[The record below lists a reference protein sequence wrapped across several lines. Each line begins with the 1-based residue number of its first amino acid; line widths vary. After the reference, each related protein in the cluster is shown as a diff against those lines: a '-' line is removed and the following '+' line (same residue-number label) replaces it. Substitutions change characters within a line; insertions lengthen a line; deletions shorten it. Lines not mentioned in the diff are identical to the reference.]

1 MNFSGR
7 NLEMNVGEGGFP
19 SPVRIGN
26 IVRVKK
32 HFCHTLRCV
41 LTRNYSVIGSCYG
54 RGGQPLL
61 ESHPF
66 RSSQIQGMVTLSP

>member
-19 SPVRIGN
+19 SPVRVGN
-26 IVRVKK
+26 IVRVEK
-32 HFCHTLRCV
+32 HICHTLHCV
-41 LTRNYSVIGSCYG
+41 LTRNYSVIGSCYE
-54 RGGQPLL
+54 RGGRSLL

-66 RSSQIQGMVTLSP
+66 RSSQIQGMVTLSR